1 MNNRA
6 MTMALLIA
14 AIAVF
19 LVSSWVGDVEDR
31 AKKRFGTNVQ
41 ILKAKVD
48 IKETQTLTE
57 GMVQLESVPKTFVEP
72 SAIVFE
78 RTAKDDDENEEEMK
92 KSMRALLGS
101 VALVPIKKGEQITYN
116 KITEPGIRT
125 GLAPQVAPG
134 RRAIAMNVSNQSSVS
149 KLIKPGDRIDVIA
162 VIDMGGG
169 KEGKVSKTILQ
180 DVVVLSVGQNVT
192 NNIPRK
198 VEMDGNKAQYKS
210 LNEDS
215 SYDTVTIEVDPE
227 QAQVVALVA
236 GNGENALTL
245 ILRNND
251 DTERKNF
258 GSTMMSDILGSDAG
272 RIQRNTASQ
281 PRR

>member
-19 LVSSWVGDVEDR
+19 LVSSWVSDVEDR
-31 AKKRFGTNVQ
+31 AKTRYGTKIM

-48 IKETQTLTE
+48 IKESQTITDEMLALDE
-57 GMVQLESVPKTFVEP
+57 IPKTFKEP
-72 SAIVFE
+72 SAIIFE
-78 RTAKDDDENEEEMK
+78 RPRKEGETEDDEETK
-92 KSMRALLGS
+92 KSLRTIVGT
-101 VALVPIKKGEQITYN
+101 VAIVPIKKGEQITYN

-125 GLAPQVAPG
+125 GLSPQVAPG

-149 KLIKPGDRIDVIA
+149 KLIKPGDRVDVIA
-162 VIDMGGG
+162 VLDMGGG
-169 KEGKVSKTILQ
+169 KESKISKTILQ

-192 NNIPRK
+192 NNIARK
-198 VEMDGNKAQYKS
+198 IEMDGNKVSYRS
-210 LNEDS
+210 LAEDS
-215 SYDTVTIEVDPE
+215 SYDTVTIEVEPE
-227 QAQVVALVA
+227 QAQVVALVS

-258 GSTMMSDILGSDAG
+258 GSTMMSDILGGDAG
-272 RIQRNTASQ
+272 RIQRKTAGQ
-281 PRR
+281 R

>member
-6 MTMALLIA
+6 MTMALVIA
-14 AIAVF
+14 LIAVF
-19 LVSSWVGDVEDR
+19 LVSSWVSDVEER
-31 AKKRFGTNVQ
+31 AKKRFGTNVL

-48 IKETQTLTE
+48 IKESQTITQDMLVVE
-57 GMVQLESVPKTFVEP
+57 NVPATFKEP
-72 SAIVFE
+72 SAIAFE
-78 RTAKDDDENEEEMK
+78 RTSKDDEENSK
-92 KSMRALLGS
+92 DLQKSVSAIFGT
-101 VALVPIKKGEQITYN
+101 VAIVPIKKGEQITYN

-149 KLIKPGDRIDVIA
+149 KLIKPGDRVDVIA
-162 VIDMGGG
+162 VLDMGAG
-169 KEGKVSKTILQ
+169 KDSKISKTILQ

-192 NNIPRK
+192 NNIARK
-198 VEMDGNKAQYKS
+198 VEVDGNRVNYKS
-210 LNEDS
+210 LSEDS

-245 ILRNND
+245 VLRNND

-258 GSTMMSDILGSDAG
+258 GSTMMSDILGGDAG
-272 RIQRNTASQ
+272 RVQRNTASQ
-281 PRR
+281 RR

>member
-14 AIAVF
+14 CIAVF
-19 LVSSWVGDVEDR
+19 LVSSWVGDVEER
-31 AKKRFGTNVQ
+31 AKKRFGTNVM

-48 IKETQTLTE
+48 IKESQTITE
-57 GMVQLESVPKTFVEP
+57 EMLAREYVPKSFIEP

-78 RTAKDDDENEEEMK
+78 RTSKDDDENEEEMK
-92 KSMRALLGS
+92 KSMRSLSGA
-101 VALVPIKKGEQITYN
+101 VAIVPIKKGEQITYN

-125 GLAPQVAPG
+125 GLAPQIAPG

-149 KLIKPGDRIDVIA
+149 KLIKPGDRVDVIA
-162 VIDMGGG
+162 VLDMGAG
-169 KEGKVSKTILQ
+169 KDSKISKTILQ

-198 VEMDGNKAQYKS
+198 LEVDGNKATYRS
-210 LNEDS
+210 LSTDS
-215 SYDTVTIEVDPE
+215 SYDTITVEVEPE

-245 ILRNND
+245 VLRNND
-251 DTERKNF
+251 DTERKNL
-258 GSTMMSDILGSDAG
+258 GSVMMSDILGGDAG

-281 PRR
+281 RR

>member
-14 AIAVF
+14 GIAVF
-19 LVSSWVGDVEDR
+19 LVSSWVGDVENR
-31 AKKRFGTNVQ
+31 AKTRYGTKIMVV
-41 ILKAKVD
+41 KAKTD
-48 IKETQTLTE
+48 IKESQTITE
-57 GMVQLESVPKTFVEP
+57 DMLGYDEIPKTFKEP
-72 SAIVFE
+72 SAIIFE
-78 RTAKDDDENEEEMK
+78 TSAKEGSESDEEVK
-92 KSMRALLGS
+92 KSLRSIAGT
-101 VALVPIKKGEQITYN
+101 VAIVPIKKGEQITYN

-125 GLAPQVAPG
+125 GLSPQVAPG

-149 KLIKPGDRIDVIA
+149 KLIKPGDRVDVIA
-162 VIDMGGG
+162 VLDMGGG
-169 KEGKVSKTILQ
+169 KDTKISKTILQ

-198 VEMDGNKAQYKS
+198 LEMDGNKANYRS
-210 LNEDS
+210 LAEDS
-215 SYDTVTIEVDPE
+215 SYDTVTVEVEPE

-245 ILRNND
+245 VLRNND

-281 PRR
+281 RR

>member
-14 AIAVF
+14 GIAVF
-19 LVSSWVGDVEDR
+19 LVSSWVGDVETR
-31 AKKRFGTNVQ
+31 ARKSYGAKMLIV
-41 ILKAKVD
+41 KAKVD
-48 IKETQTLTE
+48 IRESQTITE
-57 GMVQLESVPKTFVEP
+57 EMLKLDEIPKKFMEP

-78 RTAKDDDENEEEMK
+78 RTLKDDTENEEEMK
-92 KSMRALLGS
+92 KSLRSIAGS
-101 VALVPIKKGEQITYN
+101 VALVAIKKEEQITYN

-149 KLIKPGDRIDVIA
+149 KLIKPGDRVDVIA
-162 VIDMGGG
+162 VLDMGGG
-169 KEGKVSKTILQ
+169 RETKISKTILQ

-198 VEMDGNKAQYKS
+198 LEVEGNKTNYKS
-210 LNEDS
+210 LTEDS
-215 SYDTVTIEVDPE
+215 SYDTVTIEVEPE

-236 GNGENALTL
+236 GNGENAITL
-245 ILRNND
+245 VLRNND

-258 GSTMMSDILGSDAG
+258 GSTMMSDILGGDTG
-272 RIQRNTASQ
+272 RIQRNTAGQ
-281 PRR
+281 RR

>member
-6 MTMALLIA
+6 MTMALVIA
-14 AIAVF
+14 LIAVF
-19 LVSSWVGDVEDR
+19 LVSSWVSDVEER
-31 AKKRFGTNVQ
+31 AKKRFGTNVLV
-41 ILKAKVD
+41 LKAKID
-48 IKETQTLTE
+48 IKESQTITQEMLYVE
-57 GMVQLESVPKTFVEP
+57 NVPKTFKEP
-72 SAIVFE
+72 SAIAFE
-78 RTAKDDDENEEEMK
+78 RTSNDDEENNK
-92 KSMRALLGS
+92 DLQKS
-101 VALVPIKKGEQITYN
+101 VAAIFGTVAIVPIKKGEQITYN

-149 KLIKPGDRIDVIA
+149 KLIKPGDRVDVIA
-162 VIDMGGG
+162 VLDMGAG
-169 KEGKVSKTILQ
+169 KDSKISKTILQ

-192 NNIPRK
+192 NNIARK
-198 VEMDGNKAQYKS
+198 VEVDGNRVNYKS
-210 LNEDS
+210 LSEDS

-258 GSTMMSDILGSDAG
+258 GSTMMSDILGGDAG

-281 PRR
+281 RR

>member
-31 AKKRFGTNVQ
+31 AKKRFGTNVL

-48 IKETQTLTE
+48 IKEAQTITDEMIGLDE
-57 GMVQLESVPKTFVEP
+57 VPKTFVEP

-78 RTAKDDDENEEEMK
+78 RTLKDDEEHDAEVK
-92 KSMRALLGS
+92 KSMRALIGT
-101 VALVPIKKGEQITYN
+101 VAIVPIKKGEQVTYN

-125 GLAPQVAPG
+125 GLSPQVAPG
-134 RRAIAMNVSNQSSVS
+134 RRAIALNVSNQSSVS

-162 VIDMGGG
+162 VLDMGGG
-169 KEGKVSKTILQ
+169 RESKISKTILQ
-180 DVVVLSVGQNVT
+180 DVVVLSVGQNVS

-198 VEMDGNKAQYKS
+198 IETDGNKVNYRS

-215 SYDTVTIEVDPE
+215 SYDTVTIEVEPE

-258 GSTMMSDILGSDAG
+258 GSTMMSDILGGDAG

-281 PRR
+281 QRR